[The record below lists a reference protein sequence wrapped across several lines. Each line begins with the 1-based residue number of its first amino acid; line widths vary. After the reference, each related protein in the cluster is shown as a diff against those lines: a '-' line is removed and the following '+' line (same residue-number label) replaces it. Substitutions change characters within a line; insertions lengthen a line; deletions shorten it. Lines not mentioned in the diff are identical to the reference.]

1 MSSAANDKRGKLE
14 DEFRNRMY
22 DAEAS
27 PSQQLWSRI
36 DHSLT
41 VQENGEYKKRA
52 VFYRQLAA
60 ACIALLLVAGGVG
73 AYYFGSAP
81 ASRQPLATVSPA
93 PSASTTPTEQS
104 TATNQAGATKQAK
117 PTIAGTKANQT
128 RQQATIPDTI
138 TAPQGAS
145 VGNQP
150 VGPAAIAVVPAA
162 ALRDKISTN
171 AASKDIE
178 ITTSEASGS
187 KPAAENSLALT
198 TPQAASPATG
208 AAETRLSLYKPIR
221 NTMAALGATGEK
233 PAFNTMAPRSSLAAP
248 ATTESITDNFVKQ
261 NKQVM
266 ARAKQQEEARK
277 ALAVAGNEAVAAGSK
292 KSAKESSAERSRWSL
307 GMAYAPSYFDQN
319 IGIPNQMMGASSRQS
334 FMPGGPSATALSSL
348 YMDQAREE
356 YDENT
361 DPGFSYGVE
370 VKTSFRLGKKI
381 KLLTGLGFLQN
392 TSRSKSSYVIQQFWG
407 NAYADAYDSNGPTSI
422 FLPSISTNFATD
434 SLAVAKTPEYK
445 VNHRYRYLTVPVGL
459 QYEGNMGK
467 DWFWYGGAGVAANIL
482 LQTTILTSASEV
494 TDVEYDVNENSPFRK
509 LQWSGNVSAGVGKRL
524 ANHLSVTLGPEVR
537 SYFTTLLAEP
547 ENTQAPQG
555 KPYTIGVNM
564 AVNYELG
571 AGKKA
576 R

>member
-1 MSSAANDKRGKLE
+1 
-14 DEFRNRMY
+14 MY

-27 PSQQLWSRI
+27 PSQELWSRI

-52 VFYRQLAA
+52 VFYRQLVA
-60 ACIALLLVAGGVG
+60 ACIALLLLVGGAG

-81 ASRQPLATVSPA
+81 ALQQPLATVSPA
-93 PSASTTPTEQS
+93 PSDRNTPNEQGSLTEQAEAA
-104 TATNQAGATKQAK
+104 TA
-117 PTIAGTKANQT
+117 IAAAEYNQT
-128 RQQATIPDTI
+128 IEPAT
-138 TAPQGAS
+138 TAVPEPTTAR
-145 VGNQP
+145 NQV
-150 VGPAAIAVVPAA
+150 VGPAAIAVAPATA
-162 ALRDKISTN
+162 AGSETSTN
-171 AASKDIE
+171 AASDAVDPA
-178 ITTSEASGS
+178 TFDASGS
-187 KPAAENSLALT
+187 RAAAENSLAVT
-198 TPQAASPATG
+198 TPQVASPAIGT
-208 AAETRLSLYKPIR
+208 EEMQHSLYKSIR
-221 NTMAALGATGEK
+221 NTISAMGATEEK
-233 PAFNTMAPRSSLAAP
+233 PAFSNMALRSSFTAP
-248 ATTESITDNFVKQ
+248 TTTESILDDFVKQ
-261 NKQVM
+261 NEQVM

-277 ALAVAGNEAVAAGSK
+277 ALALANNETVATGNK
-292 KSAKESSAERSRWSL
+292 KSEKEKREERSRWSL

-348 YMDQAREE
+348 YMNQAREE

-370 VKTSFRLGKKI
+370 VKSSFRLGKKL
-381 KLLTGLGFLQN
+381 KLLAGLGFLQN

-407 NAYADAYDSNGPTSI
+407 NAYADSYDSNGPTSI

-434 SLAVAKTPEYK
+434 SLTVARTPEYK

-482 LQTTILTSASEV
+482 LQTTILTSASDV
-494 TDVEYDVNENSPFRK
+494 KDVEYDVNENSPFRK

-555 KPYTIGVNM
+555 RPYTIGVNM